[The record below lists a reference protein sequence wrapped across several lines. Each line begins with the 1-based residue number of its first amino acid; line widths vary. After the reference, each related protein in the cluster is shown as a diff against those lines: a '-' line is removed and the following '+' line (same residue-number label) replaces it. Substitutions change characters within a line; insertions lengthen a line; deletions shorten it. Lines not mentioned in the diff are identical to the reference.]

1 MSTDKKTIDAY
12 NKHAQS
18 WVNSKQNKQDRI
30 SIFHQYLEKPAL
42 YGKLPDLKDKSVLC
56 VGCGSGEEVEYLYSL
71 GSKKVI
77 GIDISTGLIDI
88 AKKQYPQFEFY
99 VMDVENLDFPAESFD
114 LVFSSLTMHYL
125 ESWTKALRS
134 INKILKKDGIFLFS
148 FTHPFFSATL
158 KQEDEKVKSRVFG
171 YKDFKE
177 NNTCEVYGDYLNFR
191 KVEIA
196 IGKDLLVTN
205 YHRSLSTIIKEIVT
219 SEFELLDIVE
229 PKALDES
236 KKDNPKFWEIH
247 QKVPE
252 FMIIE
257 LRKK

>member
-1 MSTDKKTIDAY
+1 MSTDQKTIDAY

-18 WVNSKQNKQDRI
+18 WASSKQNKQDRI
-30 SIFHQYLEKPAL
+30 SIYHEYLEKPAL
-42 YGKLPDLKDKSVLC
+42 YGKLPDLKGKSVLC
-56 VGCGSGEEVEYLYSL
+56 VGCGSGEEVEYLHSL
-71 GSKKVI
+71 GAEKVV
-77 GIDISTGLIDI
+77 GIDISSGLIEI
-88 AKKQYPQFEFY
+88 AKQQYPQFEFH
-99 VMDVENLDFPAESFD
+99 VMDAENLDFPPGTFN

-125 ESWTKALRS
+125 ESWIKALQS
-134 INKILKKDGIFLFS
+134 INKVLKENGIFLFS

-158 KQEDEKVKSRVFG
+158 KQEDGKVKSRIFG

-177 NNTCEVYGDYLNFR
+177 NNTCEVYGDYLNLR

-205 YHRSLSTIIKEIVT
+205 YHRPLSTIIKEIT
-219 SEFELLDIVE
+219 SSGFEILDIVE

-247 QKVPE
+247 QKIPE
-252 FMIIE
+252 FVIFE
-257 LRKK
+257 LKKK